1 MGILYLLSITFIS
14 ARDNRL
20 IYLGESMKAII
31 ITGDLATGKSTFA
44 NIISKRFNV
53 LFLTKD
59 YIKEVLSD
67 RIGFTNRE
75 ENLKL
80 SKASMH
86 IMFYALENAN
96 NSNTNIILEANFHQ
110 EEIDYLKKYKDDV
123 LVLNLY
129 GNEEIL
135 FKRFINRIEN
145 ENRHKVHL
153 SIGLND
159 LSSFSSYI
167 KKSRDVDFKGLEV
180 ISIDATNFSY
190 QNDEDLFTKISN
202 FLNR

>member
-1 MGILYLLSITFIS
+1 MGLLYLLSITFIS

-59 YIKEVLSD
+59 HIKEVLSD

-86 IMFYALENAN
+86 IMFYALENAYK
-96 NSNTNIILEANFHQ
+96 SNTNIILEANFHQ
-110 EEIDYLKKYKDDV
+110 EEIEYLKKYKDDV
-123 LVLNLY
+123 LALNLY

-159 LSSFSSYI
+159 LASFSSYI

-190 QNDEDLFTKISN
+190 QNDENLFTKISN

>member
-1 MGILYLLSITFIS
+1 
-14 ARDNRL
+14 
-20 IYLGESMKAII
+20 MKAII

-53 LFLTKD
+53 LLLTKD
-59 YIKEVLSD
+59 HLKEVLSD
-67 RIGFTNRE
+67 RIGFSNRE

-86 IMFYALENAN
+86 IMFYALENAYK
-96 NSNTNIILEANFHQ
+96 SNTNIILEANFHQ
-110 EEIDYLKKYKDDV
+110 EEIEYLKKYKDDV

-153 SIGLND
+153 SAGLND

-167 KKSRDVDFKGLEV
+167 KKSRQIDFNRLEV

-190 QNDEDLFTKISN
+190 QNDERLLTEIGD
-202 FLNR
+202 FLNK

>member
-1 MGILYLLSITFIS
+1 MKVF
-14 ARDNRL
+14 NML
-20 IYLGESMKAII
+20 ICLPGS
-31 ITGDLATGKSTFA
+31 GKSTVA
-44 NIISKRFNV
+44 QKIKDEVISLNKVEVEIVSSDAIR
-53 LFLTKD
+53 
-59 YIKEVLSD
+59 KE
-67 RIGFTNRE
+67 
-75 ENLKL
+75 
-80 SKASMH
+80 
-86 IMFYALENAN
+86 
-96 NSNTNIILEANFHQ
+96 
-110 EEIDYLKKYKDDV
+110 
-123 LVLNLY
+123 LY

-153 SIGLND
+153 STGLND
-159 LSSFSSYI
+159 LASFSSYI

>member
-53 LFLTKD
+53 LLLTKD
-59 YIKEVLSD
+59 HIKEVLSD

>member
-1 MGILYLLSITFIS
+1 
-14 ARDNRL
+14 
-20 IYLGESMKAII
+20 MKAII

-53 LFLTKD
+53 LLLTKD
-59 YIKEVLSD
+59 HLKEVLSD
-67 RIGFTNRE
+67 RIGFSNRE

-129 GNEEIL
+129 GNEGIL

-145 ENRHKVHL
+145 GNRHKAHL
-153 SIGLND
+153 STGLND

>member
-1 MGILYLLSITFIS
+1 
-14 ARDNRL
+14 
-20 IYLGESMKAII
+20 MKAII

-53 LFLTKD
+53 LLLTKD
-59 YIKEVLSD
+59 HLKEVLSD
-67 RIGFTNRE
+67 RIGFSNRE

-190 QNDEDLFTKISN
+190 QNDEDLFTRIGN

>member
-1 MGILYLLSITFIS
+1 
-14 ARDNRL
+14 
-20 IYLGESMKAII
+20 MKAII

-59 YIKEVLSD
+59 HIKEVLSD

-96 NSNTNIILEANFHQ
+96 NSNTNVTA
-110 EEIDYLKKYKDDV
+110 
-123 LVLNLY
+123 
-129 GNEEIL
+129 
-135 FKRFINRIEN
+135 
-145 ENRHKVHL
+145 
-153 SIGLND
+153 
-159 LSSFSSYI
+159 
-167 KKSRDVDFKGLEV
+167 KSRP
-180 ISIDATNFSY
+180 
-190 QNDEDLFTKISN
+190 
-202 FLNR
+202 